1 MSVHSRFDNPT
12 LVGRLET
19 APIVLRFASLFPR
32 DLKRR
37 EMHDKRTGGDLT
49 HIRMDLSHLNTQP
62 VGGPDWIER
71 LHAEIAT
78 AMEHNFEEEIAAR
91 ERKGRFLE
99 AERLRERGPVDPWKF
114 TREGP
119 LREGI
124 ITVNKMWFGGTGY
137 ENWDPERVEAFKQ
150 RATDFLLEH
159 FPDGQ
164 LREVNI
170 DEDEVALHI
179 HFAVAVWVE
188 KVSQNRGRQWLLQPS
203 ANPLLAN
210 YEYAQDLAGEAFLD
224 LGIHRGERRAAAACQ
239 ALAAGVEMPEPRK
252 HVPPSEWRREQR
264 RLALEDRDRILE
276 AARAEATATV
286 ADGVALAKSAVK
298 KSRKRS
304 IAEAKARKAETDRQ
318 IAAAE
323 RERALAEAQAEV
335 ARRAS
340 LQAEEARREADR
352 HAEAAREEAARIAQA
367 AQDRAGVIVADATAL
382 ATVTLRKSRK
392 RAIAEARV
400 RRAEADRAVAS
411 AERARA
417 DAEALAA
424 VAHAAREAAEDARRE
439 ADRQAEAARAQSVR
453 IIGSANDRAG
463 AILSDAK
470 LVGTKALKK
479 ARKRA
484 ARETQAQH
492 DEVRRMTAKTAIEL
506 RRGQLA
512 AAFVRG
518 RTFRLQER
526 ANSLSRDIETKA
538 QIWAERERQHREAE
552 LRLARIEQERTAAE
566 AAITQAQDAAAGI
579 LATAKARVEEALQ
592 ALAKADA
599 DRIEAEGLVL
609 VAREKASRI
618 AQAAEDRAG
627 EIVADATALATVTV
641 RKSRKRAIAE
651 ARTRRAETD
660 RAAAVAEREREAAET
675 RAEQA
680 RQAQARAEAE
690 REAAEEAAMAARA
703 EAVRVQQ
710 VAEDEADRI
719 RTEAAAAAEAEQA
732 RADAARRAR
741 DEAEAARLAADQATA
756 EVIGKAD
763 AERAEAAR
771 ATARA
776 QVVTAG
782 LAALTE
788 EMAAGTLRLRE
799 GGRVTARAP
808 DLLRPAYPEIGPTVR
823 AAATVAEQTRAA
835 RREAE
840 DVARATEDAQKKA
853 MDEIA
858 RAWVVAKSE
867 IDSERDAARTEI
879 ETDRQAMTTE
889 LQSKR
894 GEVEQ
899 QSAELERRLTRV
911 GWLLNMLE
919 RLWPKLVRWLSHPDL
934 PPSMKDEGI
943 GLAAEAFSV
952 LGALRPDDPD
962 P

>member
-1 MSVHSRFDNPT
+1 M
-12 LVGRLET
+12 
-19 APIVLRFASLFPR
+19 
-32 DLKRR
+32 
-37 EMHDKRTGGDLT
+37 T
-49 HIRMDLSHLNTQP
+49 HIRMDLSHLNTQL

-71 LHAEIAT
+71 LLAEIAV

-124 ITVNKMWFGGTGY
+124 ITVNKMWFGGTGH

-150 RATDFLLEH
+150 RAMEFLLEH
-159 FPDGQ
+159 FPDAQ

-210 YEYAQDLAGEAFLD
+210 YEYAQDLAGKAFLD
-224 LGIHRGERRAAAACQ
+224 LGIHRGERRAAAARQ

-264 RLALEDRDRILE
+264 RLALEDRDRIRE
-276 AARAEATATV
+276 AARAEAAATI
-286 ADGVALAKSAVK
+286 ADGVALAKSVVK

-304 IAEAKARKAETDRQ
+304 VAEAKARKAETDREV
-318 IAAAE
+318 AAAE
-323 RERALAEAQAEV
+323 RDRARAEAQVEV
-335 ARRAS
+335 ALRA
-340 LQAEEARREADR
+340 QVD
-352 HAEAAREEAARIAQA
+352 AEAARNQADQQADEARAGAVRITQA
-367 AQDRAGVIVADATAL
+367 AQDRA
-382 ATVTLRKSRK
+382 
-392 RAIAEARV
+392 RV
-400 RRAEADRAVAS
+400 
-411 AERARA
+411 
-417 DAEALAA
+417 
-424 VAHAAREAAEDARRE
+424 
-439 ADRQAEAARAQSVR
+439 
-453 IIGSANDRAG
+453 
-463 AILSDAK
+463 ILSDAN

-484 ARETQAQH
+484 ARETQALR
-492 DEVRRMTAKTAIEL
+492 DEVRRMKAETAIEL

-526 ANSLSRDIETKA
+526 ANSLSRDIEAKA
-538 QIWAERERQHREAE
+538 KIWVDRERQHREAE

-579 LATAKARVEEALQ
+579 LATAEARVEEARQ

-599 DRIEAEGLVL
+599 DRIEAEGLVSA
-609 VAREKASRI
+609 ARDEASRI
-618 AQAAEDRAG
+618 TQAAENRAG
-627 EIVADATALATVTV
+627 VIVAGATALATVTV

-651 ARTRRAETD
+651 ARARRVEAE
-660 RAAAVAEREREAAET
+660 RAAAAAEREREAAEK

-680 RQAQARAEAE
+680 RQAQARALAE
-690 REAAEEAAMAARA
+690 REAAEEAALTARA
-703 EAVRVQQ
+703 EAVRIQQ
-710 VAEDEADRI
+710 AAEVEADRI
-719 RTEAAAAAEAEQA
+719 RTQAAAAAEAEQV

-741 DEAEAARLAADQATA
+741 DEAEAARLAADQAAA

-771 ATARA
+771 ASARA

-788 EMAAGTLRLRE
+788 EMAAGILGMRE
-799 GGRVTARAP
+799 GGRVIARAP
-808 DLLRPAYPEIGPTVR
+808 DLLRPAYPEIAPAVR

-835 RREAE
+835 RREA
-840 DVARATEDAQKKA
+840 DAVARATEEEREAAKA
-853 MDEIA
+853 EIA
-858 RAWVVAKSE
+858 RDRAAATEAIAK
-867 IDSERDAARTEI
+867 EREGARDELEKQRLAVTADLDVKRADL
-879 ETDRQAMTTE
+879 DRQEAEMKKQWSIFASLLDRFE
-889 LQSKR
+889 PLRKR
-894 GEVEQ
+894 V
-899 QSAELERRLTRV
+899 
-911 GWLLNMLE
+911 M
-919 RLWPKLVRWLSHPDL
+919 RWLSHPDL
-934 PPSMKDEGI
+934 PPTMKDEGI
-943 GLAAEAFSV
+943 GLAAEALS
-952 LGALRPDDPD
+952 LSASRGQADLDL
-962 P
+962 

>member
-12 LVGRLET
+12 RVGRLET

-124 ITVNKMWFGGTGY
+124 ITVNKMWFGGTGH

-150 RATDFLLEH
+150 RAMEFLLEH
-159 FPDGQ
+159 FPDAQ

-224 LGIHRGERRAAAACQ
+224 LGIHRGERRAAAARQ

-264 RLALEDRDRILE
+264 RLALEDRDRIRE
-276 AARAEATATV
+276 ATRAEAAATV

-304 IAEAKARKAETDRQ
+304 IAEAKARKAEADRQ
-318 IAAAE
+318 VAAAE
-323 RERALAEAQAEV
+323 RDRAGAEAQAEL

-340 LQAEEARREADR
+340 LEAEEARKEADR
-352 HAEAAREEAARIAQA
+352 QAEAAREEAARVAQA
-367 AQDRAGVIVADATAL
+367 AQDRAGAIVADATAL

-392 RAIAEARV
+392 RAIAEARA
-400 RRAEADRAVAS
+400 RRAEADRA
-411 AERARA
+411 
-417 DAEALAA
+417 
-424 VAHAAREAAEDARRE
+424 
-439 ADRQAEAARAQSVR
+439 
-453 IIGSANDRAG
+453 
-463 AILSDAK
+463 
-470 LVGTKALKK
+470 
-479 ARKRA
+479 
-484 ARETQAQH
+484 
-492 DEVRRMTAKTAIEL
+492 
-506 RRGQLA
+506 A
-512 AAFVRG
+512 AA
-518 RTFRLQER
+518 
-526 ANSLSRDIETKA
+526 
-538 QIWAERERQHREAE
+538 
-552 LRLARIEQERTAAE
+552 
-566 AAITQAQDAAAGI
+566 
-579 LATAKARVEEALQ
+579 
-592 ALAKADA
+592 
-599 DRIEAEGLVL
+599 
-609 VAREKASRI
+609 
-618 AQAAEDRAG
+618 
-627 EIVADATALATVTV
+627 
-641 RKSRKRAIAE
+641 
-651 ARTRRAETD
+651 
-660 RAAAVAEREREAAET
+660 AEREREAADT

-690 REAAEEAAMAARA
+690 REAAEVAAVAARA
-703 EAVRVQQ
+703 EAARVQQ
-710 VAEDEADRI
+710 AAEAEADRI
-719 RTEAAAAAEAEQA
+719 RTDAVAAAEAEQV

-741 DEAEAARLAADQATA
+741 DEAEAARLAADQAA
-756 EVIGKAD
+756 AAVIGKAD

-776 QVVTAG
+776 HVVTAG

-788 EMAAGTLRLRE
+788 EMAAGTLRVRE
-799 GGRVTARAP
+799 GGRVIARAP
-808 DLLRPAYPEIGPTVR
+808 DLLRPAYPEIAPVVR

-835 RREAE
+835 RREA
-840 DVARATEDAQKKA
+840 DAVARATEDAQKKA

-858 RAWVVAKSE
+858 RARVAAKSE
-867 IDSERDAARTEI
+867 IDKERDTARTEI
-879 ETDRQAMTTE
+879 ETERQAMTTE
-889 LQSKR
+889 LQTKR
-894 GEVEQ
+894 GVVEQ
-899 QSAELERRLTRV
+899 QSTVLEERLNRV

-919 RLWPKLVRWLSHPDL
+919 GLWPKFVRWLSHPDL
-934 PPSMKDEGI
+934 PGSIKEEGI
-943 GLAAEAFSV
+943 GIAAEAFSV
-952 LGALRPDDPD
+952 LGALRQDDPD